1 MKRTRAGFTLLEMLV
16 AIAIFTSLALMT
28 QQVTSGVIRA
38 NNIVAG
44 HDKKL
49 HIVQQT
55 MSFLNHDLTQMMPRP
70 VRGEQGQRKPA
81 LLAGAGVLASESEGV
96 RFVRGGVV
104 NPLMRLP
111 RSNLLTVG
119 YRIRNGYLERLVWPL
134 TDAADSVEP
143 TIQKL
148 FQADLLRLQF
158 HDGTRWL
165 EDWSS
170 QQTIPAAVR
179 MILHSPQWGEIERIW
194 LLRGPQLS

>member
-1 MKRTRAGFTLLEMLV
+1 
-16 AIAIFTSLALMT
+16 
-28 QQVTSGVIRA
+28 
-38 NNIVAG
+38 
-44 HDKKL
+44 
-49 HIVQQT
+49 
-55 MSFLNHDLTQMMPRP
+55 
-70 VRGEQGQRKPA
+70 
-81 LLAGAGVLASESEGV
+81 SEGV

-148 FQADLLRLQF
+148 FPADLLRLQF

-179 MILHSPQWGEIERIW
+179 MILHSPQWGDIERIW
-194 LLRGPQLS
+194 LLHGALSS